1 MSNRL
6 VQGFFKRSIYNMAR
20 LAKNQLKNL
29 FEGTV
34 LKDGYVCGD
43 NNPFII
49 SKDEFNAYVFIKNI
63 SPAYYHN
70 YPDNSRVQLPTSDR
84 FKEVMNS
91 ELDFLIL
98 GYDHDNDVFAAWN
111 PSIVKLRLNSKR
123 NVSVY
128 SRFSWQKSVS
138 DGCFIQKH
146 LGNEEKLFL
155 FKREMLSR
163 YFKKYKDLFGLQ
175 RDILSVDVKSNE
187 NLSIQRDEI
196 RGVNDPSLEKHRVLQ
211 STAVL
216 KEISQAEP
224 QYIDSDLNEIL
235 KAYARN
241 GTIDQKEF
249 DYVSNRGCR
258 FVHFNGDG
266 FQDGLRTRNST
277 FLVHGFERNLLMSV
291 TKELVIEQSDFTET
305 TFLALKTRLW
315 SYFKEFCQIE
325 DSRISINDHFI
336 TIHLIIKNYLQTK
349 SAKMATKDEI
359 LEAVNSKWFFSNIS
373 WDTIDSSKVKH
384 RVCAGKNEA
393 GKSYYYYDGM
403 VTDISDYNYKSVK
416 AYVKHIGEIE
426 CNVSLASL
434 AKNLHFMYHDFKVRT
449 LITICHDLYGY
460 NHKYYQF
467 SSSANLQLERLI
479 FSELQAV
486 KNNLNSSIVV
496 PKQFVEK
503 VATSEVLWL
512 MKEIF
517 DHDDSHDEL
526 VFSVSECDFQS
537 AIFSSNSNLILAF
550 IFIFIEFFNEY
561 DTIKAVGHNRIYTL
575 VRYKQTITLKNTTS
589 I

>member
-1 MSNRL
+1 
-6 VQGFFKRSIYNMAR
+6 MAR
-20 LAKNQLKNL
+20 LTKNQLKNL

-34 LKDGYVCGD
+34 LNDGFVCGD

-49 SKDEFNAYVFIKNI
+49 SKNEFTAYVFLKNI
-63 SPAYYHN
+63 SPAYYQN

-84 FKEVMNS
+84 FKEVMDS
-91 ELDFLIL
+91 DLDFLIL

-111 PSIVKLRLNSKR
+111 PLIVKQRLNAKR

-138 DGCFIQKH
+138 EDRFVQKH
-146 LGNEEKLFL
+146 LGNDEKLIL
-155 FKREMLSR
+155 FKRGLLSE
-163 YFKKYKDLFGLQ
+163 YFKNYKDLFGLQ
-175 RDILSVDVKSNE
+175 RDILSFDVKSNE
-187 NLSIQRDEI
+187 NLSIHRDGI
-196 RGVNDPSLEKHRVLQ
+196 RGVNDPLLTQHRGVQ

-216 KEISQAEP
+216 KEKSITEP
-224 QYIDSDLNEIL
+224 QYIDSGLNVIL

-249 DYVSNRGCR
+249 DYVSSRGCR

-266 FQDGLRTRNST
+266 FDDGLSTRSST

-291 TKELVIEQSDFTET
+291 TKELVIEKSDFTET
-305 TFLALKTRLW
+305 TFSALKTRLW
-315 SYFKEFCQIE
+315 SYFREFCHIE
-325 DSRISINDHFI
+325 DSRISINDRFI

-349 SAKMATKDEI
+349 CEKMATKDEI
-359 LEAVNSKWFFSNIS
+359 LEVVNRKWFFFNIS

-384 RVCAGKNEA
+384 RVCAGKNMA
-393 GKSYYYYDGM
+393 GKNFYYYDGM
-403 VTDISDYNYKSVK
+403 VTDISDYKYKSVK

-426 CNVSLASL
+426 CDVSLASL

-449 LITICHDLYGY
+449 LISICHDLYGY
-460 NHKYYQF
+460 NHKYYRF
-467 SSSANLQLERLI
+467 SSSANLQFERLI

-486 KNNLNSSIVV
+486 KKGLNSSIVV
-496 PKQFVEK
+496 PKQFVEN

-512 MKEIF
+512 MKEVF
-517 DHDDSHDEL
+517 DHDDLHDEL
-526 VFSVSECDFQS
+526 VFSVGECDFES
-537 AIFSSNSNLILAF
+537 AIFPSNSNLILAF
-550 IFIFIEFFNEY
+550 IFIFIEFFNDY
-561 DTIKAVGHNRIYTL
+561 DTINAVGHNRIYSL
-575 VRYKQTITLKNTTS
+575 ERYKQTITLKKTTS

>member
-1 MSNRL
+1 
-6 VQGFFKRSIYNMAR
+6 MAR
-20 LAKNQLKNL
+20 LTKNQLKNL

-34 LKDGYVCGD
+34 LNDGFVCSD

-49 SKDEFNAYVFIKNI
+49 SKDEFTAYVFLKNI
-63 SPAYYHN
+63 SPAYYQN

-84 FKEVMNS
+84 FKEVMDS
-91 ELDFLIL
+91 DLDFMIL

-111 PSIVKLRLNSKR
+111 PLIVKQRLNAKR

-138 DGCFIQKH
+138 EDRFVQKH
-146 LGNEEKLFL
+146 LGNDEKLIL
-155 FKREMLSR
+155 FKRGLLSE
-163 YFKKYKDLFGLQ
+163 YFKNYKDLFGLQ
-175 RDILSVDVKSNE
+175 RDILSFDVKSNE
-187 NLSIQRDEI
+187 NLSINRDGI
-196 RGVNDPSLEKHRVLQ
+196 RGVNDPLLTKHRGVK

-216 KEISQAEP
+216 KEKSITEP
-224 QYIDSDLNEIL
+224 QYIDSGLNVIL

-249 DYVSNRGCR
+249 DYVSSRGCR

-266 FQDGLRTRNST
+266 FDDGLSTRSST

-291 TKELVIEQSDFTET
+291 TKELVIEKSDFTET
-305 TFLALKTRLW
+305 TFSALKTRLW
-315 SYFKEFCQIE
+315 SYFREFCHIE
-325 DSRISINDHFI
+325 DSRISINDRFI

-349 SAKMATKDEI
+349 CEKMATKDEI
-359 LEAVNSKWFFSNIS
+359 LEVVNKKWFFFNIS

-384 RVCAGKNEA
+384 RVCAGKNMA
-393 GKSYYYYDGM
+393 GKNFYYYDGM
-403 VTDISDYNYKSVK
+403 VTDISDYKYKSVK

-426 CNVSLASL
+426 CDVSLASL

-449 LITICHDLYGY
+449 LISICHDLYGY
-460 NHKYYQF
+460 NHKYYRF
-467 SSSANLQLERLI
+467 SSSANLQFERLI

-486 KNNLNSSIVV
+486 KKGLNSSIVV
-496 PKQFVEK
+496 PKQFVEN

-512 MKEIF
+512 MKEVF
-517 DHDDSHDEL
+517 DHDDLHDEL
-526 VFSVSECDFQS
+526 VFSVGECDFES
-537 AIFSSNSNLILAF
+537 AIFPSNSNLILAF
-550 IFIFIEFFNEY
+550 IFIFIEFFNDY
-561 DTIKAVGHNRIYTL
+561 DTINAVGHNRIYSL
-575 VRYKQTITLKNTTS
+575 ERYKQTITLKKTTS